1 MHASYD
7 FGAEKNEE
15 NMMRI
20 LRGSKHHKQ
29 RFTHMKVFDK
39 DFHLFEV
46 RNFDFAPLSPRE
58 KKLTSLKAKKPR
70 SYEAMLGKTS

>member
-7 FGAEKNEE
+7 FVAEKNEE
-15 NMMRI
+15 NTMRI

-46 RNFDFAPLSPRE
+46 RNFDFAPLSQLSRE
-58 KKLTSLKAKKPR
+58 KKLTSLKATKPQ
-70 SYEAMLGKTS
+70 S